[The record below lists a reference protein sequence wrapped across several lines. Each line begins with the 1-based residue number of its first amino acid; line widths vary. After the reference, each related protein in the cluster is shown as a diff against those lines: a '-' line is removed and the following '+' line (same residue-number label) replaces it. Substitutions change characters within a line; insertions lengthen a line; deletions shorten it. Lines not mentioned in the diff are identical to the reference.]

1 MTGTDSPARYVAT
14 LVDVNR
20 NEPYAVVDADTG
32 NIVHA
37 TLGLSSPGWYAD
49 PADALAWA
57 ERFNS
62 ALRQEDGENH
72 SAAALP
78 EDVVLT
84 GQVAGGPFTARQV
97 GTASWG
103 VAGPDARNV
112 AGAANP
118 WVLGGLEPDSY
129 ATESEAQR
137 CADWMNGLVHLLTAE
152 HDESGTVA

>member
-1 MTGTDSPARYVAT
+1 MTGTDDTARYVAT

-57 ERFNS
+57 QRFNS
-62 ALRQEDGENH
+62 AQRQEDGEDH
-72 SAAALP
+72 SVAALP
-78 EDVVLT
+78 EEVVNA
-84 GQVAGGPFTARQV
+84 GRAAGGPFTAQQLD
-97 GTASWG
+97 TASWG
-103 VAGPDARNV
+103 VAGPDNRNV

-118 WVLGGLEPDSY
+118 WVLGGLAPDTY
-129 ATESEAQR
+129 ATQAEAQR
-137 CADWMNGLVHLLTAE
+137 CADWMNGVVYLLTA
-152 HDESGTVA
+152 DQSRGAA